1 MVRLRTQED
10 DYTFI
15 SERTL
20 TGSGF
25 ATSPELISG
34 IVDLQR
40 RTIDQTSDSAE
51 IGAAAEAAQGAA
63 DAAQGAASGAQTSAD
78 TAQARADA
86 AYNRADA
93 AYALA
98 DTKVTQDAG
107 PSFAAPSGAL
117 SRSALPSYAGGTA
130 AATYTQAD
138 MQAAIDQIAA
148 LSSRL
153 AAVIVDL
160 RGNGALTG

>member
-1 MVRLRTQED
+1 MVRLRTQAD

-15 SERTL
+15 SERVL

-34 IVDLQR
+34 IADLQR
-40 RTIDQTSDSAE
+40 RTVDQTADSAD
-51 IGAAAEAAQGAA
+51 IGAAAEAAQGSA
-63 DAAQGAASGAQTSAD
+63 DTAQATASGAQTSAD
-78 TAQARADA
+78 TAKARADA
-86 AYNRADA
+86 AYT
-93 AYALA
+93 LA
-98 DTKVTQDAG
+98 DTKVTQDVG
-107 PSFAAPSGAL
+107 PAFAPPSGAL
-117 SRSALPSYAGGTA
+117 SRDALPSYAGGTA